1 MTSSDKIN
9 SSSPARIETPQVLE
23 KIPAVETKPLTE
35 TGIKAEKA
43 AEDALNKSPAA
54 EKQQMHPVDKENIP
68 PGHKSEEALPP
79 KKWVEDKIKNA
90 DKAEPANTRQRSN
103 SFDRSPKLHPSLIRA
118 DTVRRLSVDV
128 KIEKTQNKKSAEDI
142 LSAEPKDLEK
152 WCAQGLIVDGTT
164 LKEAVDA
171 HAETYKKGKD
181 PELGTTLHILYDLA
195 AEISLKNKN
204 PKEAFAARSAAAT
217 TIKFSDK
224 HLLHN
229 MDKAIDD
236 GTDKDNE
243 HMGAYF
249 SKFDTAT
256 VKGQHMRAFNRN
268 IKKEHHHCFDF
279 KVSKS
284 AKNKITET
292 IKAIEGNLQD
302 FKKSL
307 PPELR
312 ECKMNITTVKHGFK
326 GKDKEGTFS
335 EEAGFTPEGAEA
347 TQVEFEGVGRIIIGG
362 DSHKCLENSVG
373 LELYKDIAP
382 GKCLET
388 MHQMTAVL
396 GLGPIVGTP
405 RKVDEDRLKM
415 GTILHRCAPEI
426 HALLEPHGAIYR
438 IPIDELME
446 GDIEGITEGQKKEVK
461 RLSDHYF
468 KEKPELIKEKDIH
481 PGYTVYAIEDVAEQ
495 MRINGSYGLMM
506 GVGGNTSI
514 ERASE
519 ITMSILNKGALLT
532 QHRFES
538 NMIIPGVCSGI
549 DLKTGG
555 GSSVFFRLINDK
567 LISQEISA
575 FPYSGQVQI
584 LFDLDVVNDA
594 TTYAYKENSCGTKD
608 PKKHARRQSVSNF
621 PKTLD
626 KAHTENE
633 LMVKDR
639 VPANRII
646 GLVVQDDKKA
656 EVLKNQLRT
665 SGFVRK
671 EDGKEVVYLDN
682 KPVKPL
688 DEFVHVASQFDKD
701 MWKKEK

>member
-1 MTSSDKIN
+1 MTSFDKIN
-9 SSSPARIETPQVLE
+9 SSSPVRIETPQVTEE
-23 KIPAVETKPLTE
+23 KPAVETKPLTGP
-35 TGIKAEKA
+35 GIKAEKA
-43 AEDALNKSPAA
+43 AEDTLKKSPTA
-54 EKQQMHPVDKENIP
+54 EMYPADKEKIST
-68 PGHKSEEALPP
+68 GDKSEETLPP

-103 SFDRSPKLHPSLIRA
+103 SFDRSPKLHPSLTRA
-118 DTVRRLSVDV
+118 DTVRRLSVEV

-152 WCAQGLIVDGTT
+152 WCAQGLIVDGTA

-195 AEISLKNKN
+195 AEILINKK
-204 PKEAFAARSAAAT
+204 PEEAFAARSAAAT
-217 TIKFSDK
+217 TIKFSKD
-224 HLLHN
+224 HPLYE
-229 MDKAIDD
+229 MDKAIDKR
-236 GTDKDNE
+236 TDKDNE

-249 SKFDTAT
+249 SKLDTAT

-268 IKKEHHHCFDF
+268 IKKEHRHCFDF

-284 AKNKITET
+284 AKKKIVET

-302 FKKSL
+302 FKDSL

-312 ECKMNITTVKHGFK
+312 ECKINITTVKHGFK

-347 TQVEFEGVGRIIIGG
+347 KQVEFEGVGKIIIGG

-373 LELYKDIAP
+373 LVLYKDNVP

-396 GLGPIVGTP
+396 GLGPIVGTR

-506 GVGGNTSI
+506 GVGGTTSI

-519 ITMSILNKGALLT
+519 ITMSILNKGALST

-567 LISQEISA
+567 LVSQNISA

-584 LFDLDVVNDA
+584 LFDLDVVNDG
-594 TTYAYKENSCGTKD
+594 TTYAYKENNWGTKD
-608 PKKHARRQSVSNF
+608 PKVHARRQSVLNSA
-621 PKTLD
+621 KLD
-626 KAHTENE
+626 EAHTENE
-633 LMVKDR
+633 FMVKDR
-639 VPANRII
+639 VPANKIV
-646 GLVVQDDKKA
+646 GLVVQDEKKA
-656 EVLKNQLRT
+656 EVLKDQLRN
-665 SGFVRK
+665 SGFVRTK
-671 EDGKEVVYLDN
+671 DDIEFVYLDN
-682 KPVKPL
+682 KQVKPL
-688 DEFVHVASQFDKD
+688 DEFVHVGSQFDKD
-701 MWKKEK
+701 MWKKK